1 MTGRL
6 LYFIGAILLIG
17 TIAAGIIAY
26 SRGYR
31 LNFRQKTLTLTGIL
45 SASSTPDGASIFI
58 DGKLTSATNA
68 SITLPPGWYQI
79 RIGKEGYQQWEKRVR
94 IQGELVSRV
103 EALLIPTNPSL
114 RTLTV
119 MGVSSPALSPNGT
132 KVAYI
137 IPKEEGSGSAT
148 LKPKTGV
155 WVLDLRS
162 GPLGTK
168 SEPKQVFQP
177 VVRYDWQNAHL
188 YWSPD
193 EKKVMA
199 VFYKKEKRG
208 EITTAA
214 VQLSVDSTDTLPT
227 AVTLTVSK
235 LLSEW
240 QANERE
246 KQKLQIANLP
256 FPIGD
261 IFTKSILHLN
271 FSPDETK
278 MLYLATVSASLPQ
291 IITPP
296 LIGSNP
302 TSEVRTIE
310 KEKFY
315 IYDNKED
322 KNYFIAEQ
330 KSIPEAKNLAWHS
343 DSKHIIM
350 IEKDTIYIMDYDGT
364 NKRTVYSGPFAGTI
378 AFPKPG
384 GEKLIILTS
393 LTKPPQVLPNF
404 YEIDLR

>member
-1 MTGRL
+1 MTRRL
-6 LYFIGAILLIG
+6 LYSIGIILLIG
-17 TIAAGIIAY
+17 AVATIIIVY

-31 LNFRQKTLTLTGIL
+31 INLRQKTLTLTGIL

-58 DGKLTSATNA
+58 DGKLTSATNT
-68 SITLPPGWYQI
+68 SITLPPGWYQV

-94 IQGELVSRV
+94 VQGELVSRV

-119 MGVSSPALSPNGT
+119 MGVSSPALSSSGT
-132 KVAYI
+132 KVSYI
-137 IPKEEGSGSAT
+137 IPKEEAT
-148 LKPKTGV
+148 STAILKLKTGV
-155 WVLDLRS
+155 WILDLHT
-162 GPLGTK
+162 GPLGGK
-168 SEPKQVFQP
+168 IEPKPVFQP
-177 VVRYDWQNAHL
+177 AVSYDWKNAKL
-188 YWSPD
+188 SWSPD
-193 EKKVMA
+193 EKKMIIA
-199 VFYKKEKRG
+199 FSKKERG
-208 EITTAA
+208 KEIITTAI
-214 VQLSVDSTDTLPT
+214 QINLDSTDARPVD
-227 AVTLTVSK
+227 VTLIASK

-246 KQKLQIANLP
+246 RQKEQIDN
-256 FPIGD
+256 FPPPVGD
-261 IFTKSILHLN
+261 IFTNSASQFR

-278 MLYLATVSASLPQ
+278 ILYLATASATFSQ
-291 IITPP
+291 VITPP

-350 IEKDTIYIMDYDGT
+350 IEKDTISIIDYDGT
-364 NKRTVYSGPFAGTI
+364 NKRTVYTGPFENGIVYPWISTGKI
-378 AFPKPG
+378 V
-384 GEKLIILTS
+384 ILTN
-393 LTKPPQVLPNF
+393 LNKPSSPANL